1 MTVTPVWI
9 DTDLAVGIEGRD
21 VDDGLA
27 VLAALRSPELRVVG
41 ISTTFGNGELTDVHR
56 LTLELLD
63 QAQADVPVHRGA
75 AAAQLGRATP
85 ATAALDAALDEADGL
100 VVLAIGPL
108 TTVATVLEQRS
119 RRGLAM
125 PRVVV
130 VGGRRPGQLFQ
141 VGPASRWV
149 TSTSSATR
157 TRSTRCSLPRRRSR

>member
-1 MTVTPVWI
+1 MCPSI
-9 DTDLAVGIEGRD
+9 
-21 VDDGLA
+21 
-27 VLAALRSPELRVVG
+27 AALPQL
-41 ISTTFGNGELTDVHR
+41 
-56 LTLELLD
+56 
-63 QAQADVPVHRGA
+63 
-75 AAAQLGRATP
+75 QLGRATP

-108 TTVATVLEQRS
+108 TTVATVLDQRS